1 MNFIFT
7 DIDGVLFPHYSKCWS
22 KNAINIYNRICL
34 EFNLVPVIT
43 STWRINNSVEEL
55 QEIFN
60 EEGILTP
67 IYWVTSNKNNRGLE
81 IKEWLDNN
89 EYDSYIV
96 IDDIVWNI
104 EPYVDN
110 VFKCQAHIGLN
121 EEIYNKIKDIYSKQK
136 G

>member
-22 KNAINIYNRICL
+22 KKAINIYNIICV
-34 EFNLVPVIT
+34 EFNLIPVIT
-43 STWRINNSVEEL
+43 STWRIHNSVEEL

-67 IYWVTSNKNNRGLE
+67 IYGITSNKNNRGLE

-89 EYDSYIV
+89 EYDSYVV

-110 VFKCQAHIGLN
+110 VFKCQSHIGLN
-121 EEIYNKIKDIYSKQK
+121 KEIYNKIKDSFSK
-136 G
+136 